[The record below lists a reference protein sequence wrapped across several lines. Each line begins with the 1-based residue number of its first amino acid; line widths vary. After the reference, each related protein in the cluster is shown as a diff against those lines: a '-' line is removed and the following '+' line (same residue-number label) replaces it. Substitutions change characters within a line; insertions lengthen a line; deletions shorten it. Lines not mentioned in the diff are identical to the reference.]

1 MAKPETTASSGETNR
16 PPAPALGQVN
26 GWSFTGGQKP
36 NGLRDKEIVEVTNDP
51 SDPVD
56 LYRGEQN
63 LMPWSEWVYWRRHK
77 AAPRNSSLM
86 CSCMIGPNDPD
97 PKCAICGGSGEWHDP
112 MQELVEAHIAEA
124 VDHPAHYNAHP
135 SGIECI
141 DVVRHMNFNL
151 GNVVKY
157 VWRAGEKDPTK
168 HLQDLKKARWYLDD
182 EIERLSK

>member
-1 MAKPETTASSGETNR
+1 MARPETTAGTGDANR
-16 PPAPALGQVN
+16 PPAPRRGNEWMPTNFKAV
-26 GWSFTGGQKP
+26 K
-36 NGLRDKEIVEVTNDP
+36 GLRDKEVVEVTNDP

-56 LYRGEQN
+56 MYRGEHG
-63 LMPWSEWVYWRRHK
+63 LMPWSQWGYWRRYK
-77 AAPRNSSLM
+77 GDATAAVP
-86 CSCMIGPNDPD
+86 P
-97 PKCAICGGSGEWHDP
+97 
-112 MQELVEAHIAEA
+112 AEA

-157 VWRAGEKDPTK
+157 LWRAGEKDPAK
-168 HLQDLKKARWYLDD
+168 HLEDLKKAAWYLND